1 VGGGGKFDIVY
12 GFLDSLELGDVRVES
27 VPVYIRHFFDEK
39 NPVDGYLGLS
49 VIAKFIASLDYSEKI
64 FTLRRPS
71 ENFVKD
77 LWGIRISRNSVQPLA
92 PGVLEIP
99 LRTTSSGFLSGEVHL
114 EGIDRP
120 LNFIVDTGA
129 SVSVVSERL
138 TKEEDLN
145 NYLEPTRLRIYG
157 AAGIAD
163 DVRSLLLP
171 KVMLGTITRERISAA
186 ILDLDPV
193 NETAGF
199 TQMGILGAN
208 YLRHF
213 RVSFD
218 FQRGLIRL
226 EPLNQ
231 KSNDADVARPNEHLD
246 Q

>member
-1 VGGGGKFDIVY
+1 M
-12 GFLDSLELGDVRVES
+12 
-27 VPVYIRHFFDEK
+27 
-39 NPVDGYLGLS
+39 
-49 VIAKFIASLDYSEKI
+49 
-64 FTLRRPS
+64 LRRPS
-71 ENFVKD
+71 EDFVKD

-114 EGIDRP
+114 EGIERP

-129 SVSVVSERL
+129 SVSVVSESPR
-138 TKEEDLN
+138 KKDLISSGATRMRIMRRVSLRREN
-145 NYLEPTRLRIYG
+145 VLLHGRSAQLRATNYGGPFG
-157 AAGIAD
+157 PG
-163 DVRSLLLP
+163 
-171 KVMLGTITRERISAA
+171 
-186 ILDLDPV
+186 PV

-218 FQRGLIRL
+218 FQRGLLRL

-231 KSNDADVARPNEHLD
+231 KTNSADVARPNEHLD